1 MPGGKR
7 RQSIYFRVVASL
19 TAVAALSLFTVFC
32 FFYPMVI
39 EAAYKRVEERRTGA
53 MAQTVR
59 AMDRMFSQLG
69 KVAALTEKDADL
81 RPYRLRSGDT
91 MALYEAQKKIA
102 NYNATQAN
110 AYVMFYHIIGSDKV
124 VGSSGVISLSSFDK
138 DAWMLDGLDQASL
151 HALLEAPA
159 AHHLTLLPQD
169 AIHQTTQTSKV
180 EVLPFV
186 LSISGSG
193 NPYASLLVFLKASD
207 IAAEL
212 RRSWENEAL
221 FITDGSQILF
231 STDPEQTGALDALQ
245 LSTRAQGAR
254 LNAGRSLYLSPSALY
269 GFSYGAL
276 CRPDSLYEELKAL
289 RTTAALFLL
298 ASCAIALF
306 AALLISR
313 WNYQPVRQL
322 CDSVGVDLT
331 VKGQDSEL
339 LRERF
344 SSLLSVNAALTENM
358 KQSQSLLEDAIV
370 QRFLV
375 SAPEERAALI
385 ERGEK
390 AGVFAQGCRCTVAVA
405 LPGAPGG
412 DMQASR
418 PEPGAYRLYQAAGDG
433 HYALLAAQAAGT
445 PQEETLRTLRA
456 LAAGGR
462 VCYAPPCEDW
472 RAVPDAYALL
482 LKKLHALRRMD
493 EGALVALDDPR
504 LTDEPDTPFGADAL
518 DELADGLS
526 VQQEEGVRLSVSHLC
541 GCLSE
546 TDRPLH
552 ERRALLLDALCML
565 CEALEGQGGLD
576 AQTLEK
582 LNPLAQGR
590 MEDEK
595 RMESLLRG
603 AAEAVT
609 AGMPR
614 AGASRQR
621 QLPQDVL
628 LYVDKH
634 LLDPDFSIY
643 TVSEAFG
650 LSESAFSHLFKR
662 TFHQTFS
669 TYVNQQKL
677 ICAFELLADEDIP
690 LEEVATRLGYSRAS
704 NFGRMFKAEVGM
716 SPGRYRNQYGR
727 KHAAD

>member
-7 RQSIYFRVVASL
+7 RQSIYFRAVASL

-32 FFYPMVI
+32 FFYPLVI

-59 AMDRMFSQLG
+59 AMDKMFSQLG
-69 KVAALTEKDADL
+69 KVAALVEKDADL

-91 MALYEAQKKIA
+91 MALYEAQKKIS

-124 VGSSGVISLSSFDK
+124 VGSSGVISLSCFDK
-138 DAWMLDGLDQASL
+138 DAWMLDGLNQASL

-169 AIHQTTQTSKV
+169 VIRQTAQTSKV

-186 LSISGSG
+186 LAISGSG

-221 FITDGSQILF
+221 FITDGNEVLF
-231 STDPEQTGALDALQ
+231 STDAELTGALDTVR
-245 LSTRAQGAR
+245 LSSKAQGAR
-254 LNAGRSLYLSPSALY
+254 LDAGRSLYLSPSALY

-276 CRPDSLYEELKAL
+276 CRPDSLYEELKTL

-298 ASCAIALF
+298 ASCAIALV
-306 AALLISR
+306 AALLILR

-390 AGVFAQGCRCTVAVA
+390 AGVFAHSYACTVAIAVPSA
-405 LPGAPGG
+405 QNMPRETRVGG
-412 DMQASR
+412 RVFRLFRTEGSGHDVLLMMHE
-418 PEPGAYRLYQAAGDG
+418 PEVS
-433 HYALLAAQAAGT
+433 
-445 PQEETLRTLRA
+445 QEEALQRLREQTGNA
-456 LAAGGR
+456 H
-462 VCYAPPCEDW
+462 VCYAPICQSWMD
-472 RAVPDAYALL
+472 VPDAYALL
-482 LKKLHALRRMD
+482 LKKLHALRRTEASGLIAWND
-493 EGALVALDDPR
+493 SR
-504 LTDEPDTPFGADAL
+504 LEEEPVTPFGADAL
-518 DELADGLS
+518 DELADSLS
-526 VQQEEGVRLSVSHLC
+526 DRQEEGVRLAVSHLC
-541 GCLSE
+541 VCLQE
-546 TDRPLH
+546 LDRPLH
-552 ERRALLLDALCML
+552 ERRTLTLEALCML
-565 CEALEGQGGLD
+565 GAALEGQGGLD

-582 LNPLAQGR
+582 LNPLSPGR
-590 MEDEK
+590 LEDER

-603 AAEAVT
+603 AAEAVA
-609 AGMPR
+609 AGLPKADAVQR
-614 AGASRQR
+614 R

-628 LYVDKH
+628 LYVDEH
-634 LLDPDFSIY
+634 LLNPNFSIY
-643 TVSEAFG
+643 TVSEAFD

-677 ICAFELLADEDIP
+677 ICAFELLTDENIP
-690 LEEVATRLGYSRAS
+690 LEEVAARLGYSRAS

-716 SPGRYRNQYGR
+716 SPGRYRSQYGR
-727 KHAAD
+727 KRAGD